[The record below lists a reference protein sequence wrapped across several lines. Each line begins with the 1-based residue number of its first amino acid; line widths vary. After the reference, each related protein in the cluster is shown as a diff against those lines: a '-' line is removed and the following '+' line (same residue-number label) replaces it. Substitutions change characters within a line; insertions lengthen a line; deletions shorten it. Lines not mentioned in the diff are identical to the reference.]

1 PLHDALPI
9 LAECSTSS
17 RRSSGLWPEA
27 TSSTASTPRRRRHQ
41 LAMPL
46 SATRAGRVNHMN
58 TRIGMANRIADRS
71 GWEIAEDLGAIS
83 PMTRWKKVTITKA
96 TTKETVEETASGSRP
111 SNKGSMR
118 WCTAGVATAP
128 QARYERGMYY

>member
-1 PLHDALPI
+1 
-9 LAECSTSS
+9 
-17 RRSSGLWPEA
+17 
-27 TSSTASTPRRRRHQ
+27 
-41 LAMPL
+41 MPL

-71 GWEIAEDLGAIS
+71 GWEIAQDLGAIS

-118 WCTAGVATAP
+118 WWTAGLVIAP
-128 QARYERGMYY
+128 NARVHRVIPNWDPASSRDRSRALRSAARADRLVSAASSSR